1 MKILS
6 FEFDKATLDGSLFA
20 QVSIQFS
27 MEDVAATVT
36 IDYDRF
42 YSWCKSNTELS
53 KHGERSEDGS
63 WELDTY
69 VIESE
74 VSCSEVLQEELLK
87 DVMRMR

>member
-1 MKILS
+1 
-6 FEFDKATLDGSLFA
+6 
-20 QVSIQFS
+20 
-27 MEDVAATVT
+27 MEVVGTTAT

-74 VSCSEVLQEELLK
+74 VSCSDVLQEEFLK

>member
-20 QVSIQFS
+20 QVSIQFT
-27 MEDVAATVT
+27 MEDVAATAT

-42 YSWCKSNTELS
+42 YAWCKSHKELS

-74 VSCSEVLQEELLK
+74 VSCNEVLQEEFLK
-87 DVMRMR
+87 DVMRIR

>member
-6 FEFDKATLDGSLFA
+6 FEFDKAVVDGTLFA
-20 QVSIQFS
+20 QVAIKFS

-42 YSWCKSNTELS
+42 YAWAKSHKELS

-63 WELDTY
+63 WELDIH
-69 VIESE
+69 VIETE
-74 VSCSEVLQEELLK
+74 VSCNEALQVEFLK
-87 DVMRMR
+87 DVIGMG

>member
-20 QVSIQFS
+20 QVTVQFS
-27 MEDVAATVT
+27 MEDVAATAT

-42 YSWCKSNTELS
+42 YAWCKSNKELS
-53 KHGERSEDGS
+53 KHGERSEGGS

-69 VIESE
+69 VIESK
-74 VSCSEVLQEELLK
+74 VSCSEVLQEEFLK
-87 DVMRMR
+87 DVMGMR